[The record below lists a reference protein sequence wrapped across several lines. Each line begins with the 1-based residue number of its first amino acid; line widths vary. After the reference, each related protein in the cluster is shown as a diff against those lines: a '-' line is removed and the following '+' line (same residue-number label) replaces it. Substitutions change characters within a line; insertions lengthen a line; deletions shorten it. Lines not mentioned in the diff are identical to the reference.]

1 MHGSDIPLFRQL
13 ATQIS
18 NDIVAGT
25 FAEGDLIPSTNE
37 YAAFWKMN
45 PATAN
50 KGVNIL
56 VDEGI
61 LTKRRGIGMVVA
73 EGALATLQNRHRTV
87 FREEHVRSLVAEA
100 RRLGLT
106 ETEVTG
112 LIHEEF
118 RTAPHE
124 GDLA

>member
-1 MHGSDIPLFRQL
+1 MHATDIPLFRQL

-18 NDIVAGT
+18 NDILAGT
-25 FAEGDLIPSTNE
+25 YAEGDLIPSTNE

-61 LTKRRGIGMVVA
+61 LSKRRGIGMVVA
-73 EGALATLQNRHRTV
+73 EGALDALRHRHRTA
-87 FREEHVRSLVAEA
+87 FHDEHVRALVAEA

-106 ETEVTG
+106 ATEVTD

-118 RTAPHE
+118 HTPPHTGE
-124 GDLA
+124 IE